1 MNKTI
6 QSAVKEAV
14 ILILITVLVSL
25 VVNHVRKDGIPLVAD
40 AEAFRVKTDAEFMRV
55 EDALRLFEDGSAIFI
70 DARDPEIFA
79 LGHIE
84 GSMNVAASGDDIEDM
99 AWLAGGDSEIICY
112 ASRQNQRQA
121 GVVADR
127 LIQMGF
133 EKVFILYGGFEDW
146 KQRGLPTL
154 TTTD

>member
-6 QSAVKEAV
+6 QGAVKEAV

-25 VVNHVRKDGIPLVAD
+25 VINHVREEGIPLVAD
-40 AEAFRVKTDAEFMRV
+40 AEAFRVKTDAEFMRL
-55 EDALRLFEDGSAIFI
+55 EDALALFEDGGAIFL

-84 GSMNVAASGDDIEDM
+84 GSINVAASGSDIEDIARM
-99 AWLAGGDSEIICY
+99 VGTDNQIICY

-121 GVVADR
+121 GVVADK

-133 EKVFILYGGFEDW
+133 TNVVILYGGFEDW

-154 TTTD
+154 TTAD